1 MKKFKFRLESVLKY
15 KGFLEKEAKQALMS
29 VNLDIKECEANIEQI
44 KFKRLNLIDELEKKT
59 EEGISIEFYHMHQ
72 NYIASVE
79 NSLVREKKRLEY
91 LFKEKD
97 LKTKRL
103 IDARK
108 EKEAMERLKDKTKKK
123 YIEEM
128 LYEEQKE
135 LDEISSIKK
144 AREIC
149 NDM

>member
-15 KGFLEKEAKQALMS
+15 KGFLEKEAKQALMA
-29 VNLDIKECEANIEQI
+29 VNSDIKECEANIGQI
-44 KFKRLNLIDELEKKT
+44 KLKRLNLIDELENETIK
-59 EEGISIEFYHMHQ
+59 GITIEAFQMYQ
-72 NYIASVE
+72 NYISSVDYQ
-79 NSLVREKKRLEY
+79 LAREEKRLEY
-91 LFKEKD
+91 LFNQRE
-97 LKTKRL
+97 LKTMRL
-103 IDARK
+103 IEARK
-108 EKEAMERLKDKTKKK
+108 ETEVMERLKKNKKKK

-149 NDM
+149 NEL